1 MSKTNETTK
10 WIRKTVQM
18 LCDEFN
24 VTARIVKSHHFKVY
38 FTNVSG
44 KSCLCVLSKTTG
56 DRNSRHIEIGLI
68 RRELRNKLDLDV
80 DRDLFHMQL
89 QPCLGKIF

>member
-1 MSKTNETTK
+1 MSKSNETTK

-24 VTARIVKSHHFKVY
+24 VTARIVNAHHFKVY
-38 FTNVSG
+38 FTNASG

-56 DRNSRHIEIGLI
+56 DKNSRHIEIGLI
-68 RRELRNKLDLDV
+68 RRELRNKLDLNV
-80 DRDLFHMQL
+80 NRECFHMQY
-89 QPCLGKIF
+89 QPCFG